1 MAKHEIPRAPRR
13 RARGRKRGLLLAAV
27 AAVAAA
33 VVGGTLAFLLLRTDP
48 VTNTFEPGIVSCAVE
63 ETFNGVKKENVKVQ
77 NTGNVPVYIRVKL
90 LPYWYDQTE
99 DKVVAKSAWV
109 PSFTP
114 EAGWILGADGFYYYT
129 QPVAAGDY
137 TAVLIPSLT
146 LEQDGVTLARQ
157 VLEILA
163 SCVQAEPDTAVEEA
177 WGKPNGSVTDVDN
190 GNALVVTTP
199 APTTAGGT
207 E

>member
-48 VTNTFEPGIVSCAVE
+48 VANTFEPGVVDCAVE
-63 ETFNGVKKENVKVQ
+63 ETFNGVKKENIKVK

-114 EAGWILGADGFYYYT
+114 GDGWILGADGFYYYT
-129 QPVAAGDY
+129 RPVAAGDY

-177 WGKPNGSVTDVDN
+177 WGGDNGRVTDVS

-199 APTTAGGT
+199 APYTGGT